1 MEKKETISSTFGRN
15 IKVTIFGGSHEEKI
29 GCIIEGLPE
38 GAKDFDGE
46 RLQQFLDLRAPG
58 NSPFATKR
66 KEPDKFEI
74 ESENPL
80 TIIIRNTNQRSGDYK
95 KLTDVPR
102 PGHADYTARIR
113 YGEDIN
119 MAGGGPFSGR
129 MTAPLCI
136 AGGIALQA
144 LEKEGIK
151 IGAHLLQVGQVQDKA
166 FDTIE
171 PEIES
176 VEKLYKA
183 IYSEQNDQVKSVDK
197 PLAVIDADCEEAMA
211 SAILAARDEGD
222 SLGGI
227 VEVAATGLP
236 PGIGGAMYDGLE
248 SILSPIYFGIPA
260 VKGIEFGL
268 GFEASKIK
276 GSKNNDSFDI
286 MHGDIITKT
295 NHAGGILGGIT
306 IGMPLIARVAF
317 KPTPSIAK
325 EQQSVNLRTMEG
337 ETLAI
342 TGRHDPCVA
351 VRAVPVVVAA
361 TAIGLLDAWQ
371 ERIQK

>member
-1 MEKKETISSTFGRN
+1 MNKKETISSTFGRN

-38 GAKDFDGE
+38 GAKNFDGE

-66 KEPDKFEI
+66 KEPDKFEV
-74 ESENPL
+74 ESEDPL
-80 TIIIRNTNQRSGDYK
+80 TLIIRNTNQRSGDYK
-95 KLTDVPR
+95 KLTDIPR
-102 PGHADYTARIR
+102 PGHADFTARIR
-113 YGEDIN
+113 YGDDIN

-151 IGAHLLQVGQVQDKA
+151 IGAHLLQVGEVQDRMFNPMA
-166 FDTIE
+166 
-171 PEIES
+171 PEIEN
-176 VEKLYKA
+176 LG
-183 IYSEQNDQVKSVDK
+183 NSVDK
-197 PLAVIDADCEEAMA
+197 NLAVIDADCEEAMA
-211 SAILAARDEGD
+211 SAILAAKDEGD

-227 VEVAATGLP
+227 VEVAATGIP

-248 SILSPIYFGIPA
+248 SILAPIYFGIPA

-268 GFEASKIK
+268 GFESTKIK

-286 MHGDIITKT
+286 MHGNIITKT
-295 NHAGGILGGIT
+295 NHAGGILGGVT
-306 IGMPLIARVAF
+306 TGMPLIARVAF

-325 EQQSVNLRTMEG
+325 EQQSVNLRTMER
-337 ETLAI
+337 EPLTI

-371 ERIQK
+371 ERIQR

>member
-1 MEKKETISSTFGRN
+1 MNKKETISSTFGRN

-66 KEPDKFEI
+66 KEPDKYEV
-74 ESENPL
+74 ESEDPL
-80 TIIIRNTNQRSGDYK
+80 TLIIRNTNQRSGDYK
-95 KLTDVPR
+95 KLADVPR

-144 LEKEGIK
+144 LEKEGVK
-151 IGAHLLQVGQVQDKA
+151 IGAHLMQVGEVEDRK
-166 FDTIE
+166 FNPVE
-171 PEIES
+171 PEIET
-176 VEKLYKA
+176 A
-183 IYSEQNDQVKSVDK
+183 ITSGTERQ
-197 PLAVIDADCEEAMA
+197 LAVLDPKAEEAMA
-211 SAILAARDEGD
+211 SAILAAREEGD

-227 VEVAATGLP
+227 VEVAATGIP

-248 SILSPIYFGIPA
+248 SILAPIYFGIPA

-268 GFEASKIK
+268 GFESSKIK

-306 IGMPLIARVAF
+306 TGMPLIARVAF

-325 EQQSVNLRTMEG
+325 EQQSVNLRTMKG